1 MRRILPAIVLIV
13 ATAVAVAAQARTQP
27 PILYKVSF
35 PEPEHHWM
43 QVEIAFSDL
52 DAKPLDIRMS
62 RSSPGRY
69 AVAEFAKNVFSVEIY
84 NAQGQKIPYTRPDAD
99 VWRVMNHN
107 GTVRV
112 TYKIFGDSPNGTY
125 FGVDR
130 THAHLQMPA
139 AFMWGVGHEDQPI
152 RITFATP
159 PGLKW
164 KIGTQLF
171 TTSDANTFSAP
182 NLQYFMD
189 SPVELSDFLTSTF
202 TVPNSDGRPATFR
215 LVVHADA
222 SQGDVDELSKMV
234 DRLVR
239 EQMGVFGEFPK
250 YEPGNYTF
258 LLDYVPWGAGDGME
272 HRNSTSISNVRVS
285 LKTSQGRQQALGSIS
300 HEFFHSWNMKRIRSA
315 GLEPFDFTRENVTC
329 CLWVGEGFTQ
339 YYGPLLLTRAGL
351 ATRDAAV
358 VAAAADVINSPGRA
372 VRSPVEM
379 SEFAPFSDGAVFP
392 DATDAN
398 RTFLSYYSYG
408 AGIALALDFSLR
420 DMSAG
425 KLTLDDYM
433 KLLWTEHG
441 KDGSAPGLVARP
453 YTLQDLREY
462 LAKLTGNR
470 QFANDFFTKYIEGH
484 EVPDYRRLLPLA
496 GYSLDTNVGK
506 GWLGSV
512 PVSEATDG
520 LAVGVATPPGG
531 GPSRPFPVPFNT
543 PLYDAGIDSGDTIKT
558 IDGQPA
564 TPAAWRAIANKR
576 PSDNVT
582 LGVLR
587 RGGEIIQRTITLKE
601 DPTVRVGALQNL
613 SDAQRTF
620 RDSWLATKAK

>member
-1 MRRILPAIVLIV
+1 M
-13 ATAVAVAAQARTQP
+13 
-27 PILYKVSF
+27 
-35 PEPEHHWM
+35 
-43 QVEIAFSDL
+43 VE
-52 DAKPLDIRMS
+52 
-62 RSSPGRY
+62 
-69 AVAEFAKNVFSVEIY
+69 
-84 NAQGQKIPYTRPDAD
+84 
-99 VWRVMNHN
+99 
-107 GTVRV
+107 
-112 TYKIFGDSPNGTY
+112 
-125 FGVDR
+125 
-130 THAHLQMPA
+130 
-139 AFMWGVGHEDQPI
+139 
-152 RITFATP
+152 
-159 PGLKW
+159 
-164 KIGTQLF
+164 
-171 TTSDANTFSAP
+171 
-182 NLQYFMD
+182 
-189 SPVELSDFLTSTF
+189 
-202 TVPNSDGRPATFR
+202 
-215 LVVHADA
+215 
-222 SQGDVDELSKMV
+222 
-234 DRLVR
+234 RLVR
-239 EQMGVFGEFPK
+239 EQMSVFGEFPK
-250 YEPGNYTF
+250 YEPGSYTF

-300 HEFFHSWNMKRIRSA
+300 PEFFHSWNMKRIRSE

-351 ATRDAAV
+351 ATRDTAV

-420 DMSAG
+420 DVSGG
-425 KLTLDDYM
+425 KLSLDDYM

-441 KDGSAPGLVARP
+441 KDGPAPGLVAKP
-453 YTLQDLREY
+453 YTLQDLKEC

-484 EVPDYRRLLPLA
+484 DVPDYRRLLALA

-506 GWLGSV
+506 GWLGNV
-512 PVSEATDG
+512 PVSEAPDG

-531 GPSRPFPVPFNT
+531 GPSRPLPVPFNT

-564 TPAAWRAIANKR
+564 TSAAWRAIANKR

-587 RGGEIIQRTITLKE
+587 RGGEIIQRTIPLKE

-613 SDAQRTF
+613 SAAQKTF